1 VSGEQ
6 PPPRPVR
13 RRVTVDA
20 VVMVEP
26 TRDQLDQ
33 AVAFAAVIAGLQG
46 ALAKALRDEAGL
58 MAIEYPLVRFTVR
71 TEPMD
76 DGEPT

>member
-1 VSGEQ
+1 MSEEK
-6 PPPRPVR
+6 PRPVR

-26 TRDQLDQ
+26 TRDRTDQ
-33 AVAFAAVIAGLQG
+33 AVAYAAVIAGLQG
-46 ALAKALRDEAGL
+46 AVVKALRDESGL
-58 MAIEYPLVRFTVR
+58 MAIEYPLVSFTAH
-71 TEPMD
+71 TEPLD

>member
-1 VSGEQ
+1 VSGQGQ
-6 PPPRPVR
+6 PRLER

-26 TRDQLDQ
+26 TRDRYDQ
-33 AVAFAAVIAGLQG
+33 AVAYAAVIIGLQG
-46 ALAKALRDEAGL
+46 AMAKALQDEAGL
-58 MAIEYPLVRFTVR
+58 LGIRYPLVRFTVR